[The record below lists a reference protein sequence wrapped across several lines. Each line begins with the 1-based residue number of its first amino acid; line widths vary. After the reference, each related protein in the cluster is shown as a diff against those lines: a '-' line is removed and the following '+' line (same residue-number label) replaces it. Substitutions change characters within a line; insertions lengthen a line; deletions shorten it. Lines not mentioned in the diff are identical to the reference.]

1 MSQFVM
7 QAHKILKS
15 YEGDDPYIFVS
26 YAHADVATVMP
37 MMQKLQQDG
46 FRLWY
51 DEGIVGNVDWVDVIA
66 KRLSRCHL
74 FIAFMTKSYS
84 ISENCLD
91 ELFFAREQCRNRL
104 LVYLDDTEVSKG
116 IRMRY
121 CRRQALYHWQ
131 CTNSRCKTEEEFYSA
146 LYRVHGIDECRMQQ
160 NKTAQISLQ
169 AEEQESGATFEVVD
183 GVLIAYHGTVTDV
196 VIPDGVTKIGQGAF
210 KGNKQ
215 IESVVF
221 PESLVTVG
229 FESFRDCT
237 HLQKVYTNDLLVR
250 IRQDAFSGCKT
261 LQEIRFPA
269 SLKTLCKGA
278 FYGCAALQQIN
289 IPLSVTRILPWT
301 FANCKALK
309 PECVILPDH
318 LEVAET
324 AFRGCVSG
332 VERIG

>member
-1 MSQFVM
+1 M
-7 QAHKILKS
+7 
-15 YEGDDPYIFVS
+15 
-26 YAHADVATVMP
+26 
-37 MMQKLQQDG
+37 
-46 FRLWY
+46 
-51 DEGIVGNVDWVDVIA
+51 DWVDVIA
-66 KRLSRCHL
+66 ERLSRCHL

-196 VIPDGVTKIGQGAF
+196 VIPDGVTKIGQ
-210 KGNKQ
+210 
-215 IESVVF
+215 
-221 PESLVTVG
+221 
-229 FESFRDCT
+229 
-237 HLQKVYTNDLLVR
+237 
-250 IRQDAFSGCKT
+250 DAFSGCKT

-318 LEVAET
+318 IEVAET